1 MIANAFTCTGSYA
14 LLIMLGIKRVENRSM
29 APEPRKGRCAIS
41 CSKSFCK
48 EEYGNFVQWASQA
61 LSEEDFDLIPAWSD
75 VKDWPGKIVGACNY
89 STRSRD
95 DLVLEAEPQSGACA
109 RQEFWDEG
117 YPCWWDLSEVACFD
131 LPIPC
136 RGNVGM
142 WRLPEDLQRRVA
154 TADALARSVGTKI
167 STADDARRG
176 WSRIA
181 PATPSSGCTR
191 GSSPSCCWPASS
203 SASSTND
210 SHREKGKK

>member
-1 MIANAFTCTGSYA
+1 MISHAFTCTGPYA

-29 APEPRKGRCAIS
+29 APEPRTGCCAIS

-61 LSEEDFDLIPAWSD
+61 LPEEDFDLIPAWSD
-75 VKDWPGKIVGACNY
+75 VKDWPGKIVGACSY

-95 DLVLEAEPQSGACA
+95 DLVLESAPRSGTCTRGESCLRSDACV

-117 YPCWWDLSEVACFD
+117 YQYWWDLSEVVCFD

-142 WRLPEDLQRRVA
+142 WRLPEDLRRRVSP
-154 TADALARSVGTKI
+154 ADVLARSVGRASRLLQPRRVGGCGLLTKQEEGI
-167 STADDARRG
+167 
-176 WSRIA
+176 
-181 PATPSSGCTR
+181 
-191 GSSPSCCWPASS
+191 
-203 SASSTND
+203 
-210 SHREKGKK
+210 